1 MSENAQVLKQAS
13 RGSMIWGF
21 LTLLFGL
28 FAIASPY
35 IAGLSTAVFIGI
47 ALLAAGVSMAIFA
60 FQAPSFGR
68 GILKFLFGLLTLII
82 GIAIVSEPGIA
93 LAKLTLLLGLYFF
106 FDGFMM
112 FVLAWNVKP
121 EPGWGWMTFNGAVTI
136 LLAYLVLNNWPDSA
150 LWAIGLLVG
159 IRLLFAGVTMLT
171 MGAAG
176 RQVAGAMDD
185 SGG

>member
-1 MSENAQVLKQAS
+1 M
-13 RGSMIWGF
+13 
-21 LTLLFGL
+21 
-28 FAIASPY
+28 
-35 IAGLSTAVFIGI
+35 
-47 ALLAAGVSMAIFA
+47 
-60 FQAPSFGR
+60 
-68 GILKFLFGLLTLII
+68 
-82 GIAIVSEPGIA
+82 SEPGIA

-106 FDGFMM
+106 FDGFLM

-159 IRLLFAGVTMLT
+159 IRLLFSGVTMLM

-176 RQVAGAMDD
+176 RQVVGAMDEN
-185 SGG
+185 GG